1 MPAGAAHA
9 TKSLSV
15 DLTNGRVD
23 GHRVHGLTVAQVT
36 AALGRPDFHAGP
48 RSHYR
53 IGYGTLRGLLDRRV
67 LPAEWR
73 RRARMVDRLRARPVR
88 DAKLTI
94 WA

>member
-53 IGYGTLRGLLDRRV
+53 IGYGTLRDFSTDVSFRPSGGV
-67 LPAEWR
+67 E
-73 RRARMVDRLRARPVR
+73 RAWSIVFERGPSATRS
-88 DAKLTI
+88 
-94 WA
+94 